1 MLSRIEDA
9 SMKRTVTLAAAA
21 LMTLTV
27 AGAAPAADKTAQSA
41 QPAKSNQ
48 CFWTRFADGFAA
60 PDEHTL
66 YVRVGVRDVYQ
77 FEMFIPCQGL
87 DWDQRI
93 ALISRA
99 GSTIC
104 TGMDAEVV
112 THETGIGRQRCVVR
126 SVRKLTPEEIA
137 ALPRGSK
144 P

>member
-1 MLSRIEDA
+1 MNYA
-9 SMKRTVTLAAAA
+9 ATLTAAA
-21 LMTLTV
+21 LMALAA
-27 AGAAPAADKTAQSA
+27 AGSAAAAPADKLVEPS
-41 QPAKSNQ
+41 KSNQ
-48 CFWTRFADGFAA
+48 CFWTRMADGFAA

-77 FEMFIPCQGL
+77 FQMFIPCQGM

-112 THETGIGRQRCVVR
+112 THETGIGRQRCPVR
-126 SVRKLTPEEIA
+126 SVKKLTKEEIA
-137 ALPRGSK
+137 ALPRGSR

>member
-1 MLSRIEDA
+1 
-9 SMKRTVTLAAAA
+9 MKPTVLLAAALAA
-21 LMTLTV
+21 LSA
-27 AGAAPAADKTAQSA
+27 AGSAPAQSPAPADKLVE
-41 QPAKSNQ
+41 PAKANQ

-77 FEMFIPCQGL
+77 FEMFIPCQGM

-93 ALISRA
+93 ALVSRA

-104 TGMDAEVV
+104 TGMDAEVI

-126 SVRKLTPEEIA
+126 SVKKLTKEEIA
-137 ALPRGSK
+137 ALPKRSR